1 LDLRG
6 DWPIMSGRPCWRRR
20 QRQRQHAWL

>member
-20 QRQRQHAWL
+20 KRRRQHAWL